1 MISPIDICVPLYNEE
16 FNIHL
21 IMSDYQKA
29 RSTSSNVGALI
40 LVDNGSTD
48 RTSEI
53 ISNLR
58 HESVQ
63 LHHIEHNIG
72 YGGGAALAIE
82 KSQSKNVA
90 LIPANNQYPF
100 AEITKMIDL
109 YCSMKSSNPTSILV
123 KGKRIGRRDP
133 IGVQILSR
141 IYTILTSIC
150 IGKYFSD
157 ANGMPKIF
165 EKDAIIP
172 KLKYFPRNAAFD
184 AVLLLE
190 SKRQGTQIKEIPIT
204 YLPRLHGQPSWK
216 NKRIKISLQML
227 ISILQYRFKR

>member
-1 MISPIDICVPLYNEE
+1 MISPIDICVPLYNEQ
-16 FNIHL
+16 NNVDLL
-21 IMSDYQKA
+21 IRDYQKA
-29 RSTSSNVGALI
+29 RITSPNVGALI

-63 LHHIEHNIG
+63 LHRIEQNIG

-109 YCSMKSSNPTSILV
+109 YCSMKSSNSIPLLI
-123 KGKRIGRRDP
+123 KGRRIGRKDP
-133 IGVQILSR
+133 IVVQILSR
-141 IYTILTSIC
+141 SYTILTSVC

-165 EKDAIIP
+165 EKDTIIP

-190 SKRQGTQIKEIPIT
+190 AKRQGAQFKEIPIT

-227 ISILQYRFKR
+227 MSILQYRFNR

>member
-1 MISPIDICVPLYNEE
+1 MNFTVDICVPLFNEE
-16 FNIHL
+16 
-21 IMSDYQKA
+21 
-29 RSTSSNVGALI
+29 SNVEILINNFTGSKSKTSNIGNLI
-40 LVDNGSTD
+40 LIDNGSTD

-53 ISNLR
+53 IGNLL
-58 HESVQ
+58 HESIQ
-63 LHHIEHNIG
+63 LHQIEQNIG

-82 KSQSKNVA
+82 KSQSRNVA

-100 AEITKMIDL
+100 DEITKMIDL
-109 YCSMKSSNPTSILV
+109 YCSMKSSNSTSSLI
-123 KGKRIGRRDP
+123 KGRRIGRKDS
-133 IGVQILSR
+133 IVVQILSR

-157 ANGMPKIF
+157 VNGMPKIF
-165 EKDAIIP
+165 EKDVVIP

-190 SKRQGTQIKEIPIT
+190 AKRQGIHFTEIPIT

-216 NKRIKISLQML
+216 NKRMKISLQML
-227 ISILQYRFKR
+227 MSILQYRFKR